1 MLDATRKLAVVTGAS
16 SGIGLELAKLCARD
30 GYDLIVAADD
40 PKIEQAAE
48 QLKRDGIQVES
59 LLVDLATLEG
69 VDKLYA
75 RIGGRPVA
83 ALLANAGHGLGKA
96 FLDQNWEDIRHVV
109 DTNITGTIY
118 LIHKVGR
125 DMREQGE
132 GKILITGSIAG
143 YIPGSYQ
150 AVYNGSKAFIDSF
163 SYALREEL
171 RNTRI
176 TVTVLM
182 PGPTETEFFERA
194 ELMDTKVGVQE
205 KDDPA
210 KVAKDGYDA
219 MIAGEG
225 GVVSGWQNKM
235 QVKAAGI
242 VPPEHMAK
250 KHTEL
255 TEPGSAQ
262 KK

>member
-1 MLDATRKLAVVTGAS
+1 MLDATRQLAVVTGAS
-16 SGIGLELAKLCARD
+16 SGIGLELAKLCAKD

-48 QLKRDGIQVES
+48 QLKRDGVQVES

-83 ALLANAGHGLGKA
+83 ALLANAGHGLGKG

-118 LIHKVGR
+118 LIHKIGR
-125 DMREQGE
+125 DMRQQGD

-171 RNTRI
+171 RDTRM

-219 MIAGEG
+219 MLAGEG

-255 TEPGSAQ
+255 AEPGSA
-262 KK
+262 KKK